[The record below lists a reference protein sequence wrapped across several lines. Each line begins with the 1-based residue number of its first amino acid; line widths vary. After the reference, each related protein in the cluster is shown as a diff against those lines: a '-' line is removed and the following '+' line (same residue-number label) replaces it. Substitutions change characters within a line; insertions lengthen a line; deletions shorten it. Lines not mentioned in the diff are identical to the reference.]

1 MSKPDLHLSDYTYNL
16 PDDRIA
22 RFPEE
27 RRDRSKLLH
36 YYKGNITHHVFS
48 ELPGILGPEDFLIL
62 NNTRVFSARLF
73 FKKPGGGIAEALLL
87 EPVSGT
93 AEEGMKT
100 TGQASWR
107 CMLGNARN
115 WKNGS
120 LTVIGS
126 HGGGMLTASRSES
139 DASVLHLEWHSSHL
153 TLSEV
158 LQSLGHVPLPPYL
171 RRTDTPA
178 DKERYQTVFAEVEG
192 SVAAPTA
199 SLHFTPGLLSGLR
212 TAGIESTQITLHV
225 GAGTFLP
232 IKTENISEHEMH
244 SEFAVITRQ
253 TLSAIINA
261 LQLEKRL
268 IAVGTTAMRTL
279 ESIYWAAWYWHYQ
292 KTFPEYIE
300 QWVWTDKVPEA
311 PLPLLETLH
320 RHMLAA
326 DIHSLRLN
334 IALMIT
340 PGYTFGLSRGLITN
354 FHQPGSSLILLVAA
368 FTGASWKDI
377 YREALAN
384 DYRFL
389 SYGDGSLILP

>member
-1 MSKPDLHLSDYTYNL
+1 
-16 PDDRIA
+16 
-22 RFPEE
+22 
-27 RRDRSKLLH
+27 
-36 YYKGNITHHVFS
+36 
-48 ELPGILGPEDFLIL
+48 
-62 NNTRVFSARLF
+62 
-73 FKKPGGGIAEALLL
+73 
-87 EPVSGT
+87 
-93 AEEGMKT
+93 
-100 TGQASWR
+100 
-107 CMLGNARN
+107 
-115 WKNGS
+115 
-120 LTVIGS
+120 
-126 HGGGMLTASRSES
+126 
-139 DASVLHLEWHSSHL
+139 
-153 TLSEV
+153 
-158 LQSLGHVPLPPYL
+158 
-171 RRTDTPA
+171 
-178 DKERYQTVFAEVEG
+178 
-192 SVAAPTA
+192 
-199 SLHFTPGLLSGLR
+199 
-212 TAGIESTQITLHV
+212 
-225 GAGTFLP
+225 
-232 IKTENISEHEMH
+232 
-244 SEFAVITRQ
+244 
-253 TLSAIINA
+253 
-261 LQLEKRL
+261 
-268 IAVGTTAMRTL
+268 MRTL